1 MIDLK
6 WGLVLPPD
14 ILVRYLEG
22 KSCNIISFF
31 KAPFLAT
38 PSASNTPPDTLPEGI
53 LEAFKTAE
61 TLRRSLVTLSFSL
74 PLHCLII
81 YYILWI
87 PLLLLV
93 GKCFKSGNYYNFQQ
107 VDRRQKLVLQAE
119 ESGQE
124 GRSTGKVEPDSPG
137 WSGFKKKLSLKS
149 VSESFTLKST

>member
-61 TLRRSLVTLSFSL
+61 NLTPKFGNVIIFIASPLFNNLLHPLNSFVTS
-74 PLHCLII
+74 C
-81 YYILWI
+81 
-87 PLLLLV
+87 
-93 GKCFKSGNYYNFQQ
+93 
-107 VDRRQKLVLQAE
+107 R
-119 ESGQE
+119 
-124 GRSTGKVEPDSPG
+124 
-137 WSGFKKKLSLKS
+137 
-149 VSESFTLKST
+149 